1 MQALFRAAAAAG
13 LSLAAAAPALA
24 DNPQSFVTSQH
35 KFLLTTVAEGLEHPW
50 GLDWLPD
57 GRIVVTERAGRIR
70 IVETDGTL
78 GAPLGNVPEIVTEFR
93 DGLLDISVSPNFAE
107 DNTLYFAYSQ
117 KNGDLRWMELASA
130 RLAGDELKD
139 VTVIFTSGVK
149 TENLEGFGSR
159 IRFDANG
166 NMLVSVG
173 DHAELGK
180 VQDTSNTLGTI
191 VRLRPDGTPVAD
203 NPGGALHPA
212 IYAYG
217 FKNPHGLALAED
229 GTLWAIDHG
238 GVGGDELSRVEMGAN
253 YGWPTRTFS
262 GGDAPGAGQASAG
275 PFADPAFTWGSW
287 PIVAPSGLE
296 IYTGDE
302 FPNWRGD
309 LFTGSLSQSTLIR
322 ILLDDEGDVIGT
334 ETVLNFEIGRVRD
347 VRQGP
352 DGRLYLLNDE
362 LEGGIFRID
371 PAE

>member
-1 MQALFRAAAAAG
+1 MHALFRAAAAAG
-13 LSLAAAAPALA
+13 LSLTLAAPALA
-24 DNPQSFVTSQH
+24 NSPQSFVTSEH
-35 KFLLTTVAEGLEHPW
+35 KFLLAPVAKGLEYPW

-57 GRIVVTERAGRIR
+57 GRIIVTERAGRIR
-70 IVETDGTL
+70 IVETDGTVS
-78 GAPLGNVPEIVTEFR
+78 APLGNVPEIVTEFR
-93 DGLLDISVSPNFAE
+93 DGLLDISVSPNFAD

-117 KNGDLRWMELASA
+117 KEGDLRWMELASA
-130 RLAGDELKD
+130 RLAGDKLED
-139 VTVIFTSGVK
+139 VTVIFSSGMK

-159 IRFDANG
+159 IRFDADG

-173 DHAELGK
+173 AHAEVAK

-191 VRLRPDGTPVAD
+191 VRLRPDGTPVTD
-203 NPGGALHPA
+203 NPGGNLHPA

-217 FKNPHGLALAED
+217 FKNPHGVALAED

-238 GVGGDELSRVEMGAN
+238 GAGGDEINRVEMGAN
-253 YGWPTRTFS
+253 YGWPTRTFG
-262 GGDAPGAGQASAG
+262 GGDAPGAGQASPG
-275 PFADPAFTWGSW
+275 DFAEPVFTWGAW
-287 PIVAPSGLE
+287 PVVAPSGLE
-296 IYTGDE
+296 VYTGDD

-322 ILLDDEGDVIGT
+322 VLLSDAGNVIGT
-334 ETVLNFEIGRVRD
+334 ETVLDFEIGRVRD

-371 PAE
+371 PAK

>member
-1 MQALFRAAAAAG
+1 MHAPFRAAAAAG
-13 LSLAAAAPALA
+13 LSLTLTAPALA
-24 DNPQSFVTSQH
+24 DDPQSFVTSEQT
-35 KFLLTTVAEGLEHPW
+35 FVLTTVAERLEHPW

-78 GAPLGNVPEIVTEFR
+78 GAPLANVPEIVTEFR

-107 DNTLYFAYSQ
+107 DNTLFFAYS
-117 KNGDLRWMELASA
+117 KKEGDLRWMELASA
-130 RLAGDELKD
+130 RLAGSTLED

-159 IRFDANG
+159 IRFDTDG

-173 DHAELGK
+173 DHAERAK

-229 GTLWAIDHG
+229 GTLWAADHG
-238 GVGGDELSRVEMGAN
+238 GVGGDELNRVEMGAN
-253 YGWPTRTFS
+253 YGWPTRTFG

-275 PFADPAFTWGSW
+275 PFTEPVFTWGAF
-287 PIVAPSGLE
+287 PIVAMSGLE
-296 IYTGDE
+296 IYTGED

-309 LFTGSLSQSTLIR
+309 LFAGSLSQATLIR
-322 ILLDDEGDVIGT
+322 FLLNDEGDVIGT
-334 ETVLNFEIGRVRD
+334 ETVLDFEIGRVRD

-362 LEGGIFRID
+362 PEGGIFRID